1 MVVQMEKTPN
11 SASKER
17 ALQLYNKNIEL
28 EKKRQKSL
36 QAKIPSDPNAWYQIR
51 ENYEAIIL
59 EDHAFSEQHNI
70 EFSLWQLHYK
80 RIEEFRGH
88 FSAAQASVRSSAT
101 NSGRAP
107 QVQDRITKI
116 RVQFKAFLSE
126 ATGFYHDLILKIRAK
141 YGLPLGHFTEDSD
154 SDTVMGTD
162 TAKSSDVKKAL
173 VSCHRSLIYL
183 GDLARYKGVY
193 GEGESRVRE
202 FSAASS
208 YYLQAASLWPSNG
221 NPHHQLAILSTYSS
235 DELVAVYRYFRSLA
249 AEIPFPT
256 AKDNLV
262 IAFEK
267 NRQNYNQLIE
277 TTKTNGDREFSV
289 KEKYKEFCTQFVRLH
304 GILFTRTSMETFAAV
319 LSSVSRVFHEL
330 LSSGAEEELNFGR
343 DGMENGLAILRL
355 VAILI
360 FTVYNVSKKNE
371 GHSYAEILQHNLLC
385 DNARTVTFELMS
397 LIVERSVQLHDPSS
411 SFLLPSIL
419 VFLEWLACYPEFAAC
434 TTNEK
439 KPTAARSSFWKH
451 FIALL
456 NKLLSS
462 HLVAADD
469 DGDETC
475 FTNMTRYDEGETESR
490 LALSED
496 FELRGFLPILP
507 AHSILDFSRKQLISV
522 GGSSKE
528 KRTRVKRIIAAG
540 RALVS
545 VATVDHKS
553 VSYDSKVKQF
563 VIGVQLQVSDNSMP
577 SSNMGLTESPSTE
590 QVVTMSSVNSTTMKE
605 NIQQLGE
612 GDDDDEEIVFKP
624 ALVEKQMDVTGPTWI
639 FNEELK
645 QGRSTPPVSSV
656 HYQQATSERIPPSGN
671 VAAQSYPVRDLRDS
685 RWLVEQQASLA
696 DGINRLKFME
706 NGHVSNSELKGSLGI
721 LGAGS
726 HLPPQPSASFM
737 DTAIYSDY
745 RRAPE
750 VINSS
755 KMDYSAFPEVS
766 TDNMSVKPPSFS
778 SAAFRSQVGRPV
790 RHLGPPPGF
799 SPVPPKHVSM
809 PMSGVPGSN
818 GSLVVDD
825 YSWLDGYHMPPS
837 ASNIGPNHA
846 SNNVLHANSQFLT
859 NMNSSN
865 GNTGLPFPGM
875 QASAAHSL
883 LSQSSTKDNPPGLV
897 SIVCEITL
905 VVFCDV
911 DGPEIEYDEIL
922 SCIILPSAQPQ
933 LCTVLTVFW
942 CTR

>member
-1 MVVQMEKTPN
+1 MIVQMEKTPN
-11 SASKER
+11 STSKER
-17 ALQLYNKNIEL
+17 AQQLYNKNVEL

-59 EDHAFSEQHNI
+59 EDYAFSEQHNV
-70 EFSLWQLHYK
+70 EFALWQLHYK
-80 RIEEFRGH
+80 RIEEFRAH
-88 FSAAQASVRSSAT
+88 FNAAQASGRSSAT

-107 QVQDRITKI
+107 QQPDRVTKI

-126 ATGFYHDLILKIRAK
+126 ATGFYHDLILKIRSK
-141 YGLPLGHFTEDSD
+141 YGLPLGHFTEDSNNEA
-154 SDTVMGTD
+154 VMGTD

-256 AKDNLV
+256 AKDNLA

-267 NRQNYNQLIE
+267 NRQIYTQLVE
-277 TTKTNGDREFSV
+277 TTKTLGDREV
-289 KEKYKEFCTQFVRLH
+289 TIKEKYKEFCSQFVRLH
-304 GILFTRTSMETFAAV
+304 GILFTRTSLEKFAAV
-319 LSSVSRVFHEL
+319 LSSVRGAFHEL
-330 LSSGAEEELNFGR
+330 LSSGAEEELNFGK

-360 FTVYNVSKKNE
+360 FTVYNVSKKSE

-411 SFLLPSIL
+411 SFLLPGIL
-419 VFLEWLACYPEFAAC
+419 VFLEWLACCPDFAAF
-434 TTNEK
+434 TTDEK
-439 KPTAARSSFWKH
+439 KPTASRSSFWKH
-451 FIALL
+451 CIALL

-462 HLVAADD
+462 RLVAVDD
-469 DGDETC
+469 DGDEAC

-496 FELRGFLPILP
+496 FELRGFLPLLP
-507 AHSILDFSRKQLISV
+507 AHSILDFSRKQSISV

-540 RALVS
+540 RALAS
-545 VATVDHKS
+545 VALVDHKS
-553 VSYDSKVKQF
+553 VSFDSKLKQF
-563 VIGVQLQVSDNSMP
+563 VIGVQLQVPDNNM
-577 SSNMGLTESPSTE
+577 SSSYMGLAASPSTE
-590 QVVTMSSVNSTTMKE
+590 QEVTMSSVNSVMMSE
-605 NIQQLGE
+605 NVQQLCE

-624 ALVEKQMDVTGPTWI
+624 AFVEKQMDANGPARI
-639 FNEELK
+639 FPEDPN
-645 QGRSTPPVSSV
+645 QGRSTPPLSSV
-656 HYQQATSERIPPSGN
+656 HYQQVTSGRIPPGS
-671 VAAQSYPVRDLRDS
+671 VAPQHYPVRDLPNS
-685 RWLVEQQASLA
+685 PWLVEQQASLA
-696 DGINRLKFME
+696 DGLKNLRFME
-706 NGHVSNSELKGSLGI
+706 NGHELESEIKASMGVP
-721 LGAGS
+721 GAGS
-726 HLPPQPSASFM
+726 LLPPQPSASLM

-750 VINSS
+750 VMISS
-755 KMDYSAFPEVS
+755 KMDFPAFPEVPS
-766 TDNMSVKPPSFS
+766 DNMVVKAPSIT
-778 SAAFRSQVGRPV
+778 SAAFKSQVGRPV

-799 SPVPPKHVSM
+799 SPVPSKHVSM
-809 PMSGVPGSN
+809 PMSSMPATN

-837 ASNIGPNHA
+837 VSSIGPNHA
-846 SNNVLHANSQFLT
+846 SNNVSIGNSQFLS

-875 QASAAHSL
+875 QASAVQLQGGNLKNYSDYQPFRNVNSNHGHKL
-883 LSQSSTKDNPPGLV
+883 LEQQHAMTGNHQFNPQPEKYQGQSTWTGKYRV
-897 SIVCEITL
+897 
-905 VVFCDV
+905 
-911 DGPEIEYDEIL
+911 
-922 SCIILPSAQPQ
+922 
-933 LCTVLTVFW
+933 
-942 CTR
+942 